1 MQSRAAAVDELMGE
15 GPAECEVAY
24 ETALWMLYAISD
36 AAASGP
42 VKEADRALV
51 DRCASGAPLCRADLS
66 QLSRRS
72 RPVSRPCV
80 ARFRTADERSRRS
93 RLVSSRPS
101 VAGRSRSLYAS
112 LTTHTLFNTVALCNT
127 APCLASIR
135 S

>member
-51 DRCASGAPLCRADLS
+51 DRCAC
-66 QLSRRS
+66 
-72 RPVSRPCV
+72 PCV
-80 ARFRTADERSRRS
+80 RTRLTRARAVVAQIQA
-93 RLVSSRPS
+93 RLE
-101 VAGRSRSLYAS
+101 
-112 LTTHTLFNTVALCNT
+112 ALRHKIQDR
-127 APCLASIR
+127 A
-135 S
+135 